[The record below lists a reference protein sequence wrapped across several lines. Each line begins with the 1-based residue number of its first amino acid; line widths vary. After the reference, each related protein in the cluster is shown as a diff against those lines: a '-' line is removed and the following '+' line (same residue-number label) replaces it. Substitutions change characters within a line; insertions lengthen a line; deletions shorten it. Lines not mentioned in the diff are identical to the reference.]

1 MSPGTVLF
9 KDIIMLP
16 LKERD
21 KFRDKIYR
29 ILKRNFDNNLSH
41 QLVYVIDELVSNTE
55 EYGYKGK
62 GGEIKIKIF
71 KFKNYIKIEIM
82 DKGEKPPLDSNNKI
96 EWKEII
102 KRGRGLG
109 LYSVKKIINSLE
121 YSRKGSWNVYKAKKN
136 L

>member
-1 MSPGTVLF
+1 MVPGIVLF

-29 ILKRNFDNNLSH
+29 VLKKNFDSNLSH

-55 EYGYKGK
+55 EYGYRFK
-62 GGEIKIKIF
+62 GGEVKLKICR
-71 KFKNYIKIEIM
+71 FKNYIKIELM
-82 DKGEKPPLDSNNKI
+82 DKGERPPLTSENKI
-96 EWKEII
+96 EWKKII

-121 YSRKGSWNVYKAKKN
+121 YSRKGSWNVYKATKN